1 MLLDIWMPDTD
12 GISLLKEWA
21 SSGQLTMPTIMMSG
35 HATIDTAVEATRIGA
50 YDFLEKPISMPRLL
64 AAVGR
69 ALAAGAVQ
77 SRPALT
83 LAQFGRSA
91 VIQDLAQRLARVA
104 ASNEPLLLTGEPGCG
119 FELCA
124 RAVHRPN
131 TPWAAPRGLEWLAE
145 NAFEPL
151 AAARDGVLFL
161 DNVSAIDRHSQRGLM
176 QLVAKLDKF
185 NVRLVT
191 SSTQSL
197 SALTQRGEFDA
208 NLFQALSTLMLRVP
222 SLRDRAE
229 DIPDIAT
236 LLLRQMVEAREVP
249 VVEFS
254 IAALNAMRNLAWHG
268 NLPSLANAVKTL
280 ALTASGGEISAQDV
294 NMIAAEF
301 NDNPVKLSEQPDLRF
316 DVPLRQARDAFEM
329 SYFQHHI
336 RQEGGNMSK
345 VAERVGLERTHLYR
359 KLKQLGIRPPGRG
372 DESSL
377 R

>member
-1 MLLDIWMPDTD
+1 
-12 GISLLKEWA
+12 
-21 SSGQLTMPTIMMSG
+21 
-35 HATIDTAVEATRIGA
+35 
-50 YDFLEKPISMPRLL
+50 
-64 AAVGR
+64 
-69 ALAAGAVQ
+69 
-77 SRPALT
+77 
-83 LAQFGRSA
+83 
-91 VIQDLAQRLARVA
+91 
-104 ASNEPLLLTGEPGCG
+104 
-119 FELCA
+119 
-124 RAVHRPN
+124 
-131 TPWAAPRGLEWLAE
+131 
-145 NAFEPL
+145 
-151 AAARDGVLFL
+151 
-161 DNVSAIDRHSQRGLM
+161 
-176 QLVAKLDKF
+176 
-185 NVRLVT
+185 
-191 SSTQSL
+191 
-197 SALTQRGEFDA
+197 
-208 NLFQALSTLMLRVP
+208 VP